1 MSDPAP
7 TTTRTPSKASRHLF
21 VLVAGLVIGVIATV
35 MAMRAIQARQD
46 HFPDSLMTV
55 MAKQAQLLGDSQKQN
70 RCSISDTAPRLQTL
84 RALAN
89 DLEVAFPGL
98 RDDERFQ
105 SHASRFRA
113 TLNDALAKPPAD
125 CASLAAVAQKVGSD
139 CKACHQDFK

>member
-7 TTTRTPSKASRHLF
+7 TARAPSKASRYLF
-21 VLVAGLVIGVIATV
+21 VLIAGLVLGAIGTV

-55 MAKQAQLLGDSQKQN
+55 MAKQTQLLGDSQKQN
-70 RCSISDTAPRLQTL
+70 RCTISDTAPRLQTL

-89 DLEVAFPGL
+89 DLETAFPGL

-105 SHASRFRA
+105 QHASRFRA

-125 CASLAAVAQKVGSD
+125 CASLAAISQKVGSD
-139 CKACHQDFK
+139 CKACHQDFR